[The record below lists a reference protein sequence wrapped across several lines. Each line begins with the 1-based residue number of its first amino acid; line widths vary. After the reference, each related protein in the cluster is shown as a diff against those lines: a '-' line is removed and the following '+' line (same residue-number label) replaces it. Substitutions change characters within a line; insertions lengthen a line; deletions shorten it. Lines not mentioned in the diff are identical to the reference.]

1 MNLLINSVFVSFITI
16 FCPQQNDKEKITGE
30 WICLDVIVLEDPTLK
45 MTPDVEK
52 RMPEA
57 TKELFAGTTFIF
69 GADQIFH
76 VSKSGQTTE
85 LWKEMFQTMDGKS
98 WSLNTSTKLVKIG
111 GRENLLGIKVHEEN
125 GVIFFDVQ
133 DIPVRLKMK
142 KKNLRDDGEN

>member
-1 MNLLINSVFVSFITI
+1 MNLLIFSVFVSFITI

-30 WICLDVIVLEDPTLK
+30 WICLEVIVLEDPTLK

-57 TKELFAGTTFIF
+57 TTELFTGTTFIF

-76 VSKSGQTTE
+76 VRKSGLTTE

-98 WSLNTSTKLVKIG
+98 WSLNTSTKFVKIG
-111 GRENLLGIKVHEEN
+111 GRENLMGLKVHEEK
-125 GVIFFDVQ
+125 GVTFFDVQ
-133 DIPVRLKMK
+133 DIPVMLKMK
-142 KKNLRDDGEN
+142 KK